1 MPVAEKK
8 KLNTKNYL
16 KYKILSYYV
25 LLNEWKLKMGLEVA
39 RLAIGFI
46 IWIFLRSFLLSNTN
60 FNPTAI
66 WLITLPIAS
75 FISYQIIPNDK

>member
-1 MPVAEKK
+1 
-8 KLNTKNYL
+8 
-16 KYKILSYYV
+16 
-25 LLNEWKLKMGLEVA
+25 MGLEVA
-39 RLAIGFI
+39 RLTIGII

-60 FNPTAI
+60 FNSTAV